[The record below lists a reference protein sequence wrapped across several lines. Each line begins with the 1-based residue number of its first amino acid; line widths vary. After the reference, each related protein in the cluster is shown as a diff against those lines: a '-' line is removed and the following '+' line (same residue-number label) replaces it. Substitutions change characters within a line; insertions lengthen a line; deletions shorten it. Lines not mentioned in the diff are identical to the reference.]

1 MSKALIQVFCGNM
14 AHQLTRNSYKHLKQ
28 KFAKCLSFRVFLTM
42 RSYAL
47 KRAQSSPHTNS
58 GIVTTALRVPNMFFG
73 IRVLHCLKGGI
84 RDFKEKWGRVRD

>member
-28 KFAKCLSFRVFLTM
+28 KFAKCLSFCVFLTM

-47 KRAQSSPHTNS
+47 KRANNLPLIPILGSNHSPESPKYVFRDPGFALFKGWDS
-58 GIVTTALRVPNMFFG
+58 GF
-73 IRVLHCLKGGI
+73 
-84 RDFKEKWGRVRD
+84 

>member
-1 MSKALIQVFCGNM
+1 MSKALIQVFCGNT

-47 KRAQSSPHTNS
+47 KRKTFFPSYQFWDRNHSPESPEYVFRDPGFALFKGWDS
-58 GIVTTALRVPNMFFG
+58 GF
-73 IRVLHCLKGGI
+73 
-84 RDFKEKWGRVRD
+84 